1 MQNEKLQTMISELEK
16 ELSGLP
22 SVDDESRQRLLE
34 TIQELRSRLKE
45 NTGSQPARPLVT
57 DRLQAVVEKFEGSHP
72 TLTLTLS
79 RLIDALG
86 EIGI

>member
-1 MQNEKLQTMISELEK
+1 MQNEKLQMMIAELEK
-16 ELSGLP
+16 ELSGLQ

-34 TIQELRSRLKE
+34 AIQELRSTLNG
-45 NTGSQPARPLVT
+45 NTASQPPRHLVT
-57 DRLQAVVEKFEGSHP
+57 DRLQDVVEKFEGSHP

-79 RLIDALG
+79 RLIDALA